1 MNRLYKMADKMTE
14 ADIEKFFEMKV
25 EERKITIGDIE
36 KIKNKNYLENGTRV
50 LTIQNVKDYIRKNQ
64 LVGCEWDPTMY
75 ALGCSNMI
83 LRGDGK
89 SNILHDDC
97 MKKENDLKKFKA
109 TVGMMNPPYSD
120 TAYSIIE
127 FIDLICKTVK
137 KGSNVAVI
145 VPTSAAHSDDFVEMR
160 SKILRNNTLIGS
172 MSMSLDLFKGIAG
185 TITCILVFKAG
196 IPHDYNKNV
205 YFGNW
210 KEDGYYWSKAAG
222 KGMIPDY
229 ERKKY
234 PKTPDEYKKGWLNSF
249 RNINIDDEYGIWR
262 KLTVDDN
269 DICKD
274 EWMWEY
280 FVETD
285 YSKLT
290 KQDFERVVK
299 KYVLFQLHQME
310 LEELNSKD
318 NMEE

>member
-1 MNRLYKMADKMTE
+1 MNRQFKLADKMTE
-14 ADIEKFFEMKV
+14 KDIEKFFEVKL
-25 EERKITIGDIE
+25 EERKITTEDIE
-36 KIKNKNYLENGTRV
+36 KIKNKNYLKNGTKV
-50 LTIQNVKDYIRKNQ
+50 LTIQNVKDYIRKYQ
-64 LVGCEWDPTMY
+64 LVGCEWDPVMY

-97 MKKENDLKKFKA
+97 MKKEKQLSAFKA

-120 TAYSIIE
+120 TAYSIME
-127 FIDLICKTVK
+127 FIELICKIVK
-137 KGSNVAVI
+137 KGSRVAVV
-145 VPTSAAHSDDFVEMR
+145 VPTSAAHSDDYVEMR
-160 SKILRNNTLIGS
+160 SKLLKNNTLIGS

-185 TITCILVFKAG
+185 TITCILVFEAG

-210 KEDGYYWSKAAG
+210 KEDGYYWSKASG
-222 KGMIPDY
+222 KGMTPDY
-229 ERKKY
+229 ERKKFT
-234 PKTPDEYKKGWLNSF
+234 KTPDEFKQGWIHSF
-249 RNINIDDEYGIWR
+249 NNINIDDEYGIWR
-262 KLTVDDN
+262 KLTVDKN
-269 DICKD
+269 KICKD

-290 KQDFERVVK
+290 KQDFEEVVK

-310 LEELNSKD
+310 LDELNSDD